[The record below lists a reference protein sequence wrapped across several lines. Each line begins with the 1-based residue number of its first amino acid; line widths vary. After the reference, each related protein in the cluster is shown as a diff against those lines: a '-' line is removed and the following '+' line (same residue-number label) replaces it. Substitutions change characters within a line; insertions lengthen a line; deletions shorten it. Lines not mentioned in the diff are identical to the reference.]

1 MASLRTMATCPQ
13 CSSTEV
19 EYSGEWPSSCK
30 ACGFQWNVVLDNKA
44 PIYTEKDWTT
54 PQDKGKKNN
63 RLNYLIKR
71 QKQREN
77 RKSPA
82 HHEGLNY
89 IKEYPDAL
97 VGLSERATS
106 FFNKGV
112 KAQSNKLRQSNEI
125 SKMFMPTGKAN
136 SSLFASFSCL
146 LYSHRYLTGEWNSHL
161 NFYANYI
168 ESNYKPKKNGNLM
181 KKSAIKRDLSYSF
194 SKIRALVPPPQI
206 IPNQRSKSIELT
218 QEINNILTLF
228 VENNNKMSKESLHI
242 MEEITYRIKSTVYQ
256 QKLENIIPNSSL
268 DLVASEILWK
278 VLNLEESK
286 ISRNELSRKIF
297 NLERRMSDK
306 KSIVD
311 KIISTIEIEINKE
324 K

>member
-1 MASLRTMATCPQ
+1 MASLRTMATCPE
-13 CSSTEV
+13 CSSTDI
-19 EYSGEWPSSCK
+19 EYSGEWPSSCE
-30 ACGFQWNVVLDNKA
+30 ACGFQWNVVPDNNS
-44 PIYTEKDWTT
+44 PIYTEKDW
-54 PQDKGKKNN
+54 DKQQYQGQKTK
-63 RLNYLIKR
+63 LDYLIKR
-71 QKQREN
+71 QIQREN

-89 IKEYPDAL
+89 IKEYQDTL

-146 LYSHRYLTGEWNSHL
+146 LYAHRYLTGEWNSHL

-168 ESNYKPKKNGNLM
+168 ELNYKPKKNNNTM
-181 KKSAIKRDLSYSF
+181 KKSAIKRDLSYSY
-194 SKIRALVPPPQI
+194 SKIRTLVIAPQI
-206 IPNQRSKSIELT
+206 IPNQRSRSIELT

-256 QKLENIIPNSSL
+256 QKLENTIPNSSL

-311 KIISTIEIEINKE
+311 KIISTIEIDNEI
-324 K
+324 